1 MEPVHKKAL
10 ESKFQ
15 RVKSEE
21 DIRILQNRIKL
32 LEAEERKVAK

>member
-1 MEPVHKKAL
+1 MKPIHKQAL

-21 DIRILQNRIKL
+21 DSKILQNRIKL
-32 LEAEERKVAK
+32 LQAEEKKVAK